1 MELGAGEI
9 LVILAI
15 VLLLFGP
22 SKLPKLGEG
31 LGSAMANFRK
41 ALRGDEPTATAEE
54 TQTTAA
60 TPNTAATPLIRLFR
74 QKERGAAAK
83 AQFMVHSDLQASLA
97 KPAKDSPAVTR

>member
-9 LVILAI
+9 VVILAI

-41 ALRGDEPTATAEE
+41 ALRGDEPPATGAG
-54 TQTTAA
+54 A
-60 TPNTAATPLIRLFR
+60 
-74 QKERGAAAK
+74 ERGPAADARV
-83 AQFMVHSDLQASLA
+83 AESARR
-97 KPAKDSPAVTR
+97 T

>member
-31 LGSAMANFRK
+31 LGSAISSFRK
-41 ALRGDEPTATAEE
+41 AVRGDEPGASASASGHAERRAN
-54 TQTTAA
+54 AA
-60 TPNTAATPLIRLFR
+60 LP
-74 QKERGAAAK
+74 E
-83 AQFMVHSDLQASLA
+83 ASPVEQPRA
-97 KPAKDSPAVTR
+97 SSTNGVRSEARS

>member
-9 LVILAI
+9 LVILAV

-41 ALRGDEPTATAEE
+41 ALRGDDEAVPPSGGDRAAPPAAPDAPKATADPGS
-54 TQTTAA
+54 ARDA
-60 TPNTAATPLIRLFR
+60 TRA
-74 QKERGAAAK
+74 
-83 AQFMVHSDLQASLA
+83 
-97 KPAKDSPAVTR
+97 

>member
-9 LVILAI
+9 VVILAV

-41 ALRGDEPTATAEE
+41 AMRGEDDPTSAG
-54 TQTTAA
+54 QGA
-60 TPNTAATPLIRLFR
+60 TPATPATP
-74 QKERGAAAK
+74 EPPAPGE
-83 AQFMVHSDLQASLA
+83 
-97 KPAKDSPAVTR
+97 PGGAKDPTRA

>member
-41 ALRGDEPTATAEE
+41 ALRGDEQPATSGGERRSPEAPASGTAPD
-54 TQTTAA
+54 AA
-60 TPNTAATPLIRLFR
+60 TKR
-74 QKERGAAAK
+74 
-83 AQFMVHSDLQASLA
+83 
-97 KPAKDSPAVTR
+97 

>member
-15 VLLLFGP
+15 VVLLFGP

-41 ALRGDEPTATAEE
+41 ALRDEPRSGTDAGRGPAAPDAAPTAP
-54 TQTTAA
+54 A
-60 TPNTAATPLIRLFR
+60 TPDGT
-74 QKERGAAAK
+74 
-83 AQFMVHSDLQASLA
+83 
-97 KPAKDSPAVTR
+97 TRT

>member
-15 VLLLFGP
+15 VVLLFGP

-41 ALRGDEPTATAEE
+41 ALRGDEPTATAERR
-54 TQTTAA
+54 A
-60 TPNTAATPLIRLFR
+60 
-74 QKERGAAAK
+74 
-83 AQFMVHSDLQASLA
+83 
-97 KPAKDSPAVTR
+97 PAPPEDAPAESARRT

>member
-31 LGSAMANFRK
+31 LGSAISSFRK
-41 ALRGDEPTATAEE
+41 AVRGDEP
-54 TQTTAA
+54 
-60 TPNTAATPLIRLFR
+60 
-74 QKERGAAAK
+74 GAK
-83 AQFMVHSDLQASLA
+83 ASGGTDVPARAALPEPPPAEQPRGSAANGVHSEARS
-97 KPAKDSPAVTR
+97 